1 MDLLR
6 ILSDECKITAFLLHV
21 NLHHKNNNNNNK
33 AYWQFFHTV
42 FNLTKLWLH
51 THKLYPVK
59 LNLPSEKQYK
69 KLTFPS
75 WLRLCIVFLSLS
87 CHHSPV
93 LNVFMPP
100 GSEEVKLTAEPA
112 PWLKTIKPKVEI
124 GHSFPL
130 TDNSGTNVGDCKF
143 PLTSLCPQTYK
154 LPSGGGWVCVTQAMH
169 THTIYSC
176 CRHRG
181 HFRGSD
187 WESFTGL
194 WSATKWPTEWSIE
207 RLFVYLFV
215 CFRHLNRTEKWIS
228 LPQPHFLLRE
238 IFMWKLI

>member
-1 MDLLR
+1 MDLLK

-21 NLHHKNNNNNNK
+21 NLHHKNNNNNK
-33 AYWQFFHTV
+33 AYSQFFHTV
-42 FNLTKLWLH
+42 FNLNKRLLIPPKHYFKTHWQTKLWLH
-51 THKLYPVK
+51 TPKLYPVK
-59 LNLPSEKQYK
+59 SNLPSEKQYR

-87 CHHSPV
+87 CHHSSV

-130 TDNSGTNVGDCKF
+130 TDNSGTNMGDCKF
-143 PLTSLCPQTYK
+143 PLTSPCPQTYK

-181 HFRGSD
+181 HFRGRD
-187 WESFTGL
+187 
-194 WSATKWPTEWSIE
+194 
-207 RLFVYLFV
+207 RLRVL
-215 CFRHLNRTEKWIS
+215 H
-228 LPQPHFLLRE
+228 
-238 IFMWKLI
+238 